1 MITPPSLPPAC
12 QGFEYSVALT
22 TAVLTQRHLRIQ
34 SAQRHSARSDS
45 LVFQRRMELRGA
57 IENHLLDGAG
67 FGEDHHNQPWVNS
80 QRHLLMPTARRRA
93 HTRLPILEMNGPGG
107 GSLETQ
113 ASRPG
118 CGTSKQALALL
129 DLRELHNGHLVS

>member
-1 MITPPSLPPAC
+1 MDCRHAAATLLIIGLSRNTSARPSPGREPSSTTLRMITPPSLPPAC

-80 QRHLLMPTARRRA
+80 QR
-93 HTRLPILEMNGPGG
+93 
-107 GSLETQ
+107 
-113 ASRPG
+113 
-118 CGTSKQALALL
+118 
-129 DLRELHNGHLVS
+129 